1 MEFKDFFDMVK
12 GVDEYNVYRPKLGT
26 DDFDAFYPPYFPDKY
41 IGSQIDEV
49 FMKTVD
55 DCWVIAVVYLK

>member
-12 GVDEYNVYRPKLGT
+12 GVDEYNIYRPKLGAGN
-26 DDFDAFYPPYFPDKY
+26 FDSFYPPYFPDKY

-49 FMKTVD
+49 FMQSTND
-55 DCWVIAVVYLK
+55 DWVIAVVYLK